1 MKLKESCKIA
11 FAMYSAIPTP
21 YADWSKENMKY
32 AVCFFP
38 AVGIA
43 CGALLC
49 LWGWLAGLLQIG
61 GVLFA
66 AVCVLIP
73 FLVTGG
79 IHMDGFCDTSD
90 ALASHQTRERKLEIL
105 KDSHTGAFGVMSCG
119 LYLILNLGLWC
130 ELTPDWRTL
139 GVLAVG
145 YLVSRS
151 LSGLSIV
158 SFRCAKNS
166 GLLATFSD
174 GAQKKNVRVVM
185 AVYLL
190 LCGGAMVWI
199 QPLTG
204 ALALLGALAA
214 FGYYRL
220 MSYRQFGGTTGD
232 LAGHFLQ
239 LCELLMLACAVLAQK
254 L

>member
-1 MKLKESCKIA
+1 
-11 FAMYSAIPTP
+11 MYSAIPTP

-38 AVGIA
+38 VVGIA

-49 LWGWLAGLLQIG
+49 LWRWLGEMLQIG
-61 GVLFA
+61 TVLFA

-90 ALASHQTRERKLEIL
+90 ALASHQTREKKLEIL
-105 KDSHTGAFGVMSCG
+105 KDSHTGAFAVIACICYCVWM
-119 LYLILNLGLWC
+119 LGLWS
-130 ELTPDWRTL
+130 ELTPDWNT
-139 GVLAVG
+139 VLILSVG
-145 YLVSRS
+145 YVLSRS
-151 LSGLSIV
+151 FSGMSIV

-174 GAQKKNVRVVM
+174 GAQKKNVRIVM
-185 AVYLL
+185 GIFMALCAAGMIAIRPVTGLL
-190 LCGGAMVWI
+190 V
-199 QPLTG
+199 
-204 ALALLGALAA
+204 LLGAVLS
-214 FGYYRL
+214 FIYYRV

-239 LCELLMLACAVLAQK
+239 ICEAAMLLGAVVAQK
-254 L
+254 LG